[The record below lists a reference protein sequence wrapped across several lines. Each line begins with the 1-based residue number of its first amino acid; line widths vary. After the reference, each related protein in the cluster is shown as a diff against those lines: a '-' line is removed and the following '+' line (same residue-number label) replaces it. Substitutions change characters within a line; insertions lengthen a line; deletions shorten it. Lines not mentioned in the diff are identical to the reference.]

1 MAKRTAT
8 KTAPPAST
16 LNTRYMA
23 ALEAVGLSG
32 YGAAKEFGTSEAVIS
47 NIRHSK
53 NPPNIL
59 LVQALLK
66 AYPALSAEWLLLGKG
81 KMVKG

>member
-1 MAKRTAT
+1 MPIAKK
-8 KTAPPAST
+8 KTPPPSST

-23 ALEAVGLSG
+23 ALETVGLSG

-47 NIRHSK
+47 NIRHGK

-59 LVQALLK
+59 LVQALIQ